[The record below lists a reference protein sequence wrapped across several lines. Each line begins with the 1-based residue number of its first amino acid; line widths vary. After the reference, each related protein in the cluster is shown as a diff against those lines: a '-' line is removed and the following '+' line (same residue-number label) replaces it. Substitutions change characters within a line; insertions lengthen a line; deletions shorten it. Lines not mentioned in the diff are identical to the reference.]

1 MHTFSSVIR
10 SSIVRP
16 ILSRF
21 LLLASSDKTRW
32 RTVFHPIS
40 TSGWSSLAFW
50 GAKTTTCKTSNL
62 QTRKT
67 VSLFKPLQHCLPCLV
82 CVRRATPQHSTRPR
96 CLVPT
101 QRTFSLI
108 ARVSGSPPQ
117 LLLRSLACVKRTSLV
132 LLTTITSSPPRGL
145 ACVKRTSFL
154 LLNTIA
160 ASPSRGLV
168 CLKRGLSSI
177 TSTAPPSRSLAYLKR
192 RFPSTTTTAPPSR
205 GLACVKR
212 TFSPKLQ
219 GKPVV
224 ILLPTGLF

>member
-16 ILSRF
+16 IFSRF
-21 LLLASSDKTRW
+21 LLLASSDKIRW

-50 GAKTTTCKTSNL
+50 GAKTTTC
-62 QTRKT
+62 KT

-101 QRTFSLI
+101 QRKFSLI
-108 ARVSGSPPQ
+108 ARVSSSPPQ
-117 LLLRSLACVKRTSLV
+117 LLLRRLACVKRTSLV

-177 TSTAPPSRSLAYLKR
+177 TSTAPPSR
-192 RFPSTTTTAPPSR
+192 
-205 GLACVKR
+205 GLARVKR